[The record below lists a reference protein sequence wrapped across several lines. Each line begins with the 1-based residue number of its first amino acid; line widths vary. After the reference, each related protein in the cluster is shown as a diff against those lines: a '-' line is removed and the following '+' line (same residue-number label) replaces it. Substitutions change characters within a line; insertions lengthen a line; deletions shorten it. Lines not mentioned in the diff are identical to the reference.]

1 MWVCVL
7 LSSYEGS
14 TSVLNGLDPPCD
26 PTQWMTHLPDYQF
39 EQHFIRKATALPQ
52 IRALVQS
59 KRFDVFINL
68 CDGAWDED
76 RAGVEV
82 VKALEMFKVPF
93 TGASSEFYDCSKE
106 TMKMVANY
114 EGVKTPA
121 FIFAYDEADVEQAIT
136 DLPFKVVVKHFNGY
150 SSVGMTRKSLCG
162 TPEELRVE
170 AARTIGE
177 FGGALIEEFIEG
189 REATVLVAEN
199 PADPAHPIALLP
211 VECCFP
217 VGETFKHFDLKWN
230 DYGGLQWKPME
241 EPELVKKL
249 KETAVR
255 MFVGLKGVSYGRCDF
270 RICAKTGV
278 LNFLEINPNCGI
290 FYPADA
296 PGSADCILA
305 LDPMRHSGFIQLII
319 DAALQRNKR
328 LLEAAPKWAK
338 RYLPKHG
345 YSLVATVPIKA
356 GELIMTLEER
366 PQFLVSRAHADQE
379 WSGQKRKW
387 FSTYA
392 WPLSNEVYVMWS
404 DRVEDWRPLNHS
416 CDPNAWFAE
425 GGGLDVVA
433 RRDIAAREQVT
444 MDYATY
450 CGENMTSFD
459 CICGSPGCRRIIRGT
474 DYKDPLIRQRYGTHM
489 SHYVLAHGKKIG
501 ANGFHRPSDVTP
513 VTI

>member
-199 PADPAHPIALLP
+199 PADPARPIALLP

-241 EPELVKKL
+241 DFFSTPRLPPPMASVPPVLWSLCWIALIFFVGWYIAGLCAGVYILISPLAAFIPLVKDL
-249 KETAVR
+249 CEI
-255 MFVGLKGVSYGRCDF
+255 LHKGV
-270 RICAKTGV
+270 
-278 LNFLEINPNCGI
+278 
-290 FYPADA
+290 
-296 PGSADCILA
+296 
-305 LDPMRHSGFIQLII
+305 QLPYEWGHNT
-319 DAALQRNKR
+319 RN
-328 LLEAAPKWAK
+328 
-338 RYLPKHG
+338 G
-345 YSLVATVPIKA
+345 T
-356 GELIMTLEER
+356 
-366 PQFLVSRAHADQE
+366 
-379 WSGQKRKW
+379 
-387 FSTYA
+387 
-392 WPLSNEVYVMWS
+392 PL
-404 DRVEDWRPLNHS
+404 
-416 CDPNAWFAE
+416 F
-425 GGGLDVVA
+425 
-433 RRDIAAREQVT
+433 
-444 MDYATY
+444 
-450 CGENMTSFD
+450 
-459 CICGSPGCRRIIRGT
+459 
-474 DYKDPLIRQRYGTHM
+474 
-489 SHYVLAHGKKIG
+489 
-501 ANGFHRPSDVTP
+501 
-513 VTI
+513 